1 MKSSNSAQVNQKG
14 KISGPKTCGREKRS
28 LKREE
33 RQTDKEECFE
43 IDTNYA
49 GFGIP
54 NNKIEKIVSA
64 EDCET
69 ECAIRVGCLFWTWNT
84 GKSSRFPNT
93 CWLKS
98 NDAGRKPG
106 VGKISGPRSC
116 SSPSQTLD
124 LGPLTNANNK
134 GNDDTPIP
142 FLNGKTLSLF
152 DLAADPEE
160 RTNLAAEQS
169 DLAQQLLAR
178 LLEHAATLLPATPE
192 GSDRGRAEGELA
204 PGWCKGDI

>member
-14 KISGPKTCGREKRS
+14 KISGPKTCGRDKRS

-33 RQTDKEECFE
+33 RQTDQEECFE

-64 EDCET
+64 EDCQT

-98 NDAGRKPG
+98 NDAGW
-106 VGKISGPRSC
+106 SC

-124 LGPLTNANNK
+124 LGTLTSVNNK

-142 FLNGKTLSLF
+142 FLNGKTLKHIY
-152 DLAADPEE
+152 
-160 RTNLAAEQS
+160 REQ
-169 DLAQQLLAR
+169 D
-178 LLEHAATLLPATPE
+178 
-192 GSDRGRAEGELA
+192 
-204 PGWCKGDI
+204 